1 MFDLVHPRRRFKSM
15 QILRISGKKEQHN
28 CKPELARD
36 ALRHGT
42 RNGTLTPRSTRISP
56 WAVPLASH
64 TLFPHSRDP
73 DGCVLLLFAHLH
85 TLRRAFVS
93 IKCEP
98 TCSLFRLFV
107 ERQSPQKPVSFASPE
122 GRANNPRF
130 SLNFGDFLPRG
141 SPFGSSVRAKTI
153 RANPKSR
160 HPQSAGKHTAR
171 QARTGRRSNC

>member
-1 MFDLVHPRRRFKSM
+1 MRSAM
-15 QILRISGKKEQHN
+15 
-28 CKPELARD
+28 ARETGLSPQE
-36 ALRHGT
+36 APAYPLGPFLSRH
-42 RNGTLTPRSTRISP
+42 TPFFRTAGIQRQLCCS
-56 WAVPLASH
+56 
-64 TLFPHSRDP
+64 F
-73 DGCVLLLFAHLH
+73 FAHLH